1 MLFLVDLSDGGVF
14 FHRVTFFVLVLFI
27 GLLDLP
33 HRRALIRSVENLQ
46 VWNPFECGPKECQIR
61 FRDNNVFYVTW
72 RPFCLVVLAGE
83 VGRLTSNILQECFYS
98 HSEQYWGLLLD
109 LTDLLVVLHDAFNLL
124 PLQV

>member
-14 FHRVTFFVLVLFI
+14 FHRVTFFVLVLLI

-33 HRRALIRSVENLQ
+33 YWRTLIRSVENLQ
-46 VWNPFECGPKECQIR
+46 VWNPFKRRPQECQIR
-61 FRDNNVFYVTW
+61 LRDNNVFYVT
-72 RPFCLVVLAGE
+72 RRHFSLVVLTGE
-83 VGRLTSNILQECFYS
+83 VGCLTSNILQECFYS

-109 LTDLLVVLHDAFNLL
+109 LTDLLVVLHDPLDFL